1 MSFETLEFYI
11 GIQYKTLLLIHLP
24 LIYHTLIYH
33 TLTYHTLIYCCS
45 TRLSI
50 RYCKHSICSGVS

>member
-11 GIQYKTLLLIHLP
+11 GIQYKTLLLIHP
-24 LIYHTLIYH
+24 TLIYHTLIYS
-33 TLTYHTLIYCCS
+33 CS

>member
-11 GIQYKTLLLIHLP
+11 GIQYKTLLLIHP
-24 LIYHTLIYH
+24 TLIYHTLIYH
-33 TLTYHTLIYCCS
+33 TLIYSCS